1 MLLVEIKIVISLFLI
16 VVPNTLMGTP
26 LLSCEIQN
34 PPSNKFSLLWM
45 FRSNEGHNQVISV
58 SGTWTDILA
67 SCLGKSQERNNG
79 MLEPGQDSCPES
91 SHCLLPPPGVTR
103 DDLERYWCLI
113 VSGEDGM
120 WREKVLSVLSF
131 KPGGCLPIR
140 LCSCKK

>member
-16 VVPNTLMGTP
+16 VVPNPLMETP

-45 FRSNEGHNQVISV
+45 FRSTEGHNQVIAV
-58 SGTWTDILA
+58 AGTRANILA
-67 SCLGKSQERNNG
+67 SCLGKSKQRNLG

-103 DDLERYWCLI
+103 DELERYWCLI
-113 VSGEDGM
+113 GPGEDGT
-120 WREKVLSVLSF
+120 WREQVLSVLSF
-131 KPGGCLPIR
+131 TPGKITTQ
-140 LCSCKK
+140 